1 MKGRTAILITIAM
14 LVSGCAVKRASLP
27 LSSCTLEASRIAT
40 DVPGL
45 RHSGGISDPQAPA
58 VSEYEDAL
66 ARKLVAAYRAR
77 TGFSEPQA
85 PGERAF
91 RQLILSGGGQ
101 WGSFGTGFLH
111 GWARRQ
117 ADEDKLP
124 DFDSVTG
131 VSTGALQATLAF
143 LGRDPAAESG
153 RTFPTALDFPAGWVE
168 NPRRQFEVDDLEAGY
183 TITRPDTLYRYHGA
197 KGVIR
202 HASAGDLVPLKARME
217 QIITPATLKAVAR
230 EGNINKRLL
239 NVAIVDWDT
248 GDALSVDMVK
258 LASQLRED
266 ESNFPAVQQCYVQV
280 LLAASSETLAM
291 PPVRIRRMD
300 AASPLADGTLY
311 YDAGVRFG
319 VFAQQ
324 LDAARLARE
333 YLSQETGEDR
343 SDVGSSLYIIAN
355 NELRVDEIAP
365 GKRVKYNALDLAG
378 RGREVLVNQVYL
390 MSIERIFSAARAAQP
405 ADSVYFAYVTP
416 DIVQSCKSLPEVV
429 QERAALGEGRHFY
442 PRFMRCLREAGER
455 RGLAGDWD
463 YPT

>member
-1 MKGRTAILITIAM
+1 MKARMALLISMAM
-14 LVSGCAVKRASLP
+14 LASGCAVERGSLP
-27 LSSCTLEASRIAT
+27 LSSCRLDASPIAT
-40 DVPGL
+40 VVPGL
-45 RHSGGISDPQAPA
+45 RHRGDASEPQAPE
-58 VSEYEDAL
+58 VSAYEDQL

-111 GWARRQ
+111 GWARRPG
-117 ADEDKLP
+117 DGDKLP

-143 LGRDPAAESG
+143 LGRDPAAGSG
-153 RTFPTALDFPAGWVE
+153 RTFPTALDFPAGWAE
-168 NPRRQFEVDDLEAGY
+168 SPRREFEVDDLEAGY
-183 TITRPDTLYRYHGA
+183 TITKPDTLYRYHGT

-217 QIITPATLKAVAR
+217 QIITPETLTAVAR
-230 EGNINKRLL
+230 EGNDNKRLL

-266 ESNFPAVQQCYVQV
+266 KSNFQAVQQCYVNV

-291 PPVRIRRMD
+291 PPVRIQRTD
-300 AASPLADGTLY
+300 AEHPLADGTLY
-311 YDAGVRFG
+311 YDAGIRFG
-319 VFAQQ
+319 VFSQQ

-333 YLSQETGEDR
+333 YLSQERGEDQ

-355 NELRVDEIAP
+355 NELRVDPIKQE
-365 GKRVKYNALDLAG
+365 KRGKYNALDLAG

-390 MSIERIFSAARAAQP
+390 MSIERIFAAAKAAQP
-405 ADSVYFAYVTP
+405 ADTVYFAYVTS
-416 DIVQSCKSLPEVV
+416 DIVKRCRALDEVV
-429 QERAALGEGRHFY
+429 AERKALGEGRHFY
-442 PRFMRCLREAGER
+442 PRFMLCLRQAGEK
-455 RGLAGDWD
+455 RGLEGDWD
-463 YPT
+463 HPV

>member
-1 MKGRTAILITIAM
+1 MAM
-14 LVSGCAVKRASLP
+14 LVSGCAVKRESLP
-27 LSSCTLEASRIAT
+27 LSSCRLDATRIVT

-45 RHSGGISDPQAPA
+45 RHRGGASEPQAPE
-58 VSEYEDAL
+58 VSPYEDQL
-66 ARKLVAAYRAR
+66 ARKLVEAYRAR
-77 TGFSEPQA
+77 TGFSDEQA
-85 PGERAF
+85 PSERAF

-111 GWARRQ
+111 GWARRPG
-117 ADEDKLP
+117 EDKLP

-143 LGRDPAAESG
+143 LGRDPASASG
-153 RTFPTALDFPAGWVE
+153 RVFPTSLDFPAGWAGST
-168 NPRRQFEVDDLEAGY
+168 RREFEVDDLEAGY
-183 TITRPDTLYRYHGA
+183 TITRPDTLYRYHGT

-230 EGNINKRLL
+230 EGRDNKRLL

-258 LASQLRED
+258 LAMQLRDD
-266 ESNFPAVQQCYVQV
+266 ETNFQAVQQCYVNV

-291 PPVRIRRMD
+291 PPVRIQRTD
-300 AASPLADGTLY
+300 AEAPLADGTLY
-311 YDAGVRFG
+311 YDAGIRFG

-333 YLSQETGEDR
+333 YLSQESGEDR

-355 NELRVDEIAP
+355 NELRVDPIEGA
-365 GKRVKYNALDLAG
+365 KRVKYNALDLAG

-390 MSIERIFSAARAAQP
+390 MSIERIFAAAKAARP
-405 ADSVYFAYVTP
+405 VPDSVYFAYVTS
-416 DIVQSCKSLPEVV
+416 DIVDKCRGLPEVV
-429 QERAALGEGRHFY
+429 TERATLGEGRHFY
-442 PRFMRCLREAGER
+442 PRFMRCLREEGEI
-455 RGLAGDWD
+455 RGLGGDWD
-463 YPT
+463 FPA